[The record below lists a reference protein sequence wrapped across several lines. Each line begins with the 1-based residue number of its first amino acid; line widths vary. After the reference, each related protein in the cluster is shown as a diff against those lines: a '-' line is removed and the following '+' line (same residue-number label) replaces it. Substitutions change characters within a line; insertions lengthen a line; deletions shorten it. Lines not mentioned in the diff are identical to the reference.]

1 MLSEFAARFRFRLPT
16 CCQRC
21 QNCCCSP
28 LYWHTPCSAA
38 ACITSIRHRRR
49 IIGLAAVRQSIPAA
63 LTAHGNTHRPT
74 RIVRQHTVPMKLA
87 STLILAVIAL
97 LSLRH
102 PGQISLLLQPP
113 NRQQLQH
120 ASASPVKLLAGLT
133 AVPGSHCAP
142 CTARGW
148 YDTVPFLTAPPL
160 PHVIAVCPP
169 DIRMPVKPRRV
180 TNHKTPLWLYSRN
193 RPERTLPL

>member
-28 LYWHTPCSAA
+28 PYWHTPCSAA

-49 IIGLAAVRQSIPAA
+49 IVGRAAVRQSIPAA

-87 STLILAVIAL
+87 STLILAVIAR
-97 LSLRH
+97 LSQRH

-133 AVPGSHCAP
+133 AIPGSHCAP

-193 RPERTLPL
+193 RPERTLPR

>member
-49 IIGLAAVRQSIPAA
+49 TIGQAAVRQSTSAA
-63 LTAHGNTHRPT
+63 LTAHGNTHRPS
-74 RIVRQHTVPMKLA
+74 RIVRQHTVPMKIA
-87 STLILAVIAL
+87 STSIPAVIAL

-102 PGQISLLLQPP
+102 PGQTLLLLQPP
-113 NRQQLQH
+113 HQQQLQP
-120 ASASPVKLLAGLT
+120 ASASPAKLPLRSLT
-133 AVPGSHCAP
+133 APGSHCAP

-169 DIRMPVKPRRV
+169 GIRMPAKPRRA

-193 RPERTLPL
+193 RPEKTLPL